1 MKKGVLI
8 VLGMLM
14 IASSVEA
21 KKSEN
26 LPNRFGVNYYAYN
39 NAVNFFENGIE
50 FFVFTNGDFDFDINF
65 TNRRLPIDRDF
76 RGRITRIGN
85 VSLRYDF
92 RGNVTRIGGI
102 SMGYFRDRLTRVGNL
117 RVSYNRWGDPIF
129 NGNVRN
135 FYYNNGVRFNLS
147 FGDVCNYNDP
157 YFFRNEFRRNYSQ
170 IREDN
175 NFFYYRANTNANIG
189 NRSQILRRRKPAT
202 LRNSNSNISRRSANN
217 TYRKNEINK
226 RTSSNSNTRSS
237 LRITIPKKETK
248 RNTVISN
255 SSVLNQKRMMNTS
268 RNNVGISRKINSND
282 NKSELKKR
290 AEKTERKK
298 RS

>member
-14 IASSVEA
+14 MVSSVEA

-76 RGRITRIGN
+76 RGRITRIGTI
-85 VSLRYDF
+85 SLRYDF

-117 RVSYNRWGDPIF
+117 RVRYDRWGDPIF

-157 YFFRNEFRRNYSQ
+157 YFFRNDFRRNYSQ

-175 NFFYYRANTNANIG
+175 NFFYYRANINANIG
-189 NRSQILRRRKPAT
+189 DRSQILRRRKPAT
-202 LRNSNSNISRRSANN
+202 LRNANSNISRRSANN

-226 RTSSNSNTRSS
+226 RTSFNRDRTSS
-237 LRITIPKKETK
+237 LRKDNHPKEIK
-248 RNTVISN
+248 RNPSLTNRKVDS
-255 SSVLNQKRMMNTS
+255 KRRTINKTDTKKK
-268 RNNVGISRKINSND
+268 VKTDRK
-282 NKSELKKR
+282 KSELKKR
-290 AEKTERKK
+290 AEKTERRK